1 MESLTAWMVLPAAV
15 ALDLILGDPPF
26 MPHPIRWMG
35 NAITYLEPRFR
46 RLPLPTVVSGAL
58 FAGGLV
64 LTTWLAGYL
73 VVKAA
78 GAIHPGVGVAVEIL
92 LIYYCLAIR
101 SLDREARAVAK
112 ALGVSLDLARKQVSR
127 IVGREVHRLDEAGV
141 SRATVE
147 TVAENLVDGIISPIF
162 YAALGG
168 APLCLAFKMISTLD
182 SMVGYKNDA
191 YILFGKA
198 SARLDDLANF
208 IPARLSVP
216 VIAAATRL
224 LSGNDRRAMQTGI
237 REGKHHSSPN
247 AGYPE
252 AAFAGALNVR
262 LGGPNYYHGI
272 LVKKPY
278 IGGRFGD
285 TGIGHIARAC
295 DLMIVVSLL
304 WAAIVWEFDVLL
316 WYLGE

>member
-1 MESLTAWMVLPAAV
+1 MESLSAWMVLPAAV

-35 NAITYLEPRFR
+35 NAITHLEPRFR
-46 RLPLPTVVSGAL
+46 RLSLPTVVSGAL

-101 SLDREARAVAK
+101 SLDREARSVAK
-112 ALGVSLDLARKQVSR
+112 ALGVSLDLARKRVSR

-147 TVAENLVDGIISPIF
+147 TVAENLVDGIISPLF

-182 SMVGYKNDA
+182 SMVGYKNDT
-191 YILFGKA
+191 YIHFGKA
-198 SARLDDLANF
+198 GARLDDLANF

-224 LSGNDRRAMQTGI
+224 LSGNGRRAMQTGI

-262 LGGPNYYHGI
+262 LGGPNYYHGV

-285 TGIGHIARAC
+285 TRIGHIARAC
-295 DLMIVVSLL
+295 ELMIVVSLL
-304 WAAIVWEFDVLL
+304 WAVMVWGFDLL
-316 WYLGE
+316 LRYLGV